1 MSTPVNGDMVSAAV
15 VAYLGWGRGPHPA
28 TDAQAVAD
36 LAHRHG
42 VPASDLARA
51 VEYAVTAANTIRVD
65 ELAPEGS
72 SRFASRLRAL
82 LPSLEDD
89 AVAALTSRAF
99 WYARWDGG
107 EPPPPRTAPRPDR
120 QAERAATGETPD
132 ISPRPDRQAD
142 RPATGET
149 PDIAPRADRHAEHA
163 ATGETPAPR
172 EYWRH
177 STSLG
182 TRYFASSAGHD
193 FILRGGEWVPYDV
206 YKSGPSWWRLTGET
220 DTDVF
225 DRSELPPGTPD

>member
-1 MSTPVNGDMVSAAV
+1 MSAPVNGDMVSAAV

-28 TDAQAVAD
+28 ADAQAVAD

-51 VEYAVTAANTIRVD
+51 VEHAIAAANTIRVD
-65 ELAPEGS
+65 ELAPEAG

-107 EPPPPRTAPRPDR
+107 EPPPPRISPGPDR
-120 QAERAATGETPD
+120 QAA
-132 ISPRPDRQAD
+132 
-142 RPATGET
+142 
-149 PDIAPRADRHAEHA
+149 HA

-182 TRYFASSAGHD
+182 PRYFAFSAGHD
-193 FILRGGEWVPYDV
+193 FILRSGEWMPYDR

-220 DTDVF
+220 DANVV

>member
-1 MSTPVNGDMVSAAV
+1 MSAPVNGDMVSAAV
-15 VAYLGWGRGPHPA
+15 VAYLGWVRRPHPA
-28 TDAQAVAD
+28 AAAQAVAD

-51 VEYAVTAANTIRVD
+51 VEHAVTTANTIRVD
-65 ELAPEGS
+65 ELAPEGG

-82 LPSLEDD
+82 LPWLEDD

-107 EPPPPRTAPRPDR
+107 EPPPPRI
-120 QAERAATGETPD
+120 AAL
-132 ISPRPDRQAD
+132 AD
-142 RPATGET
+142 GQ
-149 PDIAPRADRHAEHA
+149 AEHA

-193 FILRGGEWVPYDV
+193 FILRSGEWMPYDR

-220 DTDVF
+220 DADVV

>member
-1 MSTPVNGDMVSAAV
+1 MSAPVNGEMVSAAV

-28 TDAQAVAD
+28 ADAQAVAD

-51 VEYAVTAANTIRVD
+51 VDHAIAAANTIRVD
-65 ELAPEGS
+65 ELAPEGG

-82 LPSLEDD
+82 LPWLEDD

-99 WYARWDGG
+99 WYAGWDGG
-107 EPPPPRTAPRPDR
+107 EPPPPHISPGPDG
-120 QAERAATGETPD
+120 QAEHA
-132 ISPRPDRQAD
+132 
-142 RPATGET
+142 ATGET

-182 TRYFASSAGHD
+182 PRYFAFSAGHD

-220 DTDVF
+220 DTEVV
-225 DRSELPPGTPD
+225 DRSDLPPGTPD